1 MNEQLLGIVIDPGH
15 GGNDSGAIG
24 SNMYEKDYNLLI
36 SNYMYDRLKELNI
49 PVSITR
55 NSDTTLS
62 PKERTDE
69 ILSFYGNN
77 PNVIVISNHLNAG
90 GANGRNV
97 GKVSSVLFA
106 LKYKDFGLM
115 LKFFFIREQ
124 LNEIYILKIF
134 WIAINL

>member
-69 ILSFYGNN
+69 ISSFYGNN

-134 WIAINL
+134 